1 MIDKGYLLGGRYKI
15 ISVLGEGGM
24 ANVYLAEDIILQ
36 RKVAVKVLRL
46 DLQKDPQTI
55 QRFQREAQSTSDLSH
70 PNIVS
75 ILDVGSEHNR
85 HYLVMEYVDGPD
97 LEEYI
102 QKNKPIPFE
111 KVISIMDQIL
121 SAMNLAHRHNVI
133 HRDLKPQNIL
143 MDKKGNI
150 KIVDF
155 GIAVALNQ
163 STMTQTN
170 TAMGS
175 VHYMS
180 PEQARGSMATKQSD
194 IYSLGIVLYELLMGK
209 VPFTGENAVAVAL
222 KHFQE
227 KTPSLKAQNP
237 KIPQALE
244 NVVLKATAKSPHDR
258 YNSVLEMKQDLDTSL
273 DPDRRGELPFNPEHD
288 PEQDET
294 IILPALN
301 GSVHDKASDNNED
314 NSKDKVNTTSALK
327 PSLWDNIKKHKW
339 WWIIAM
345 AAFLGIMITLI
356 VALDHKDDV
365 NVPDVSNMTPTQA
378 RQELASSGL
387 KAGTITKK
395 YSNSIK
401 KGRVVRSVPSSGST
415 LKSGRIVDLI
425 VSKGQHYVLVPDVT
439 GITYQ
444 SAQKRLKKLGFKVQ
458 KDEDYSFVTANGNVI
473 SQDIDPGQKMNPSKT
488 TIKLIVS
495 KGMPPNRVA
504 TIKLRDLI
512 GYSLKG
518 AQDYARDNNLN
529 LNINQEYSD
538 KQKDTVIKQSPQ
550 AGTELHGGETLSLT
564 ISKGKE
570 ESDDSDDHDSSSK
583 DITVTKSFT
592 IPYQQ
597 DDSNNKKGN
606 HVQIYVSDASH
617 SLDNIYRDLYI
628 SKDES
633 FSIPFNLSKGAGHI
647 KIVRDGKTLLDED
660 IDK

>member
-1 MIDKGYLLGGRYKI
+1 MLGGRYKI